1 VIIEITKSCKMCV
14 KIIIHVDKMEDNA
27 FQRKSAKKLKF
38 NGWRRKKGATAVTED
53 ALLTC

>member
-1 VIIEITKSCKMCV
+1 MIIEITKSCKICV

-27 FQRKSAKKLKF
+27 FQRKSPKKLKF